1 MAVEYVDIA
10 LLTSL
15 IEAAVYSCAA
25 FKAKLVH
32 SNLMT
37 RHEDVCELVRTRV
50 RLIGQS
56 LFSAN
61 AELYITTPGLN
72 NRRCMMIDTWLI
84 LPAVICL
91 SQRLSHA
98 CLCTSRIMVKPRMA
112 HYNSH
117 CLLDLDYPTW
127 ITVVILELIHAIK
140 LRPYGTSAFIRPKP
154 IGPRPERFGDSE

>member
-1 MAVEYVDIA
+1 MKEIY
-10 LLTSL
+10 LSK
-15 IEAAVYSCAA
+15 IETVYGQY
-25 FKAKLVH
+25 KDYLV
-32 SNLMT
+32 
-37 RHEDVCELVRTRV
+37 
-50 RLIGQS
+50 
-56 LFSAN
+56 
-61 AELYITTPGLN
+61 P
-72 NRRCMMIDTWLI
+72 TWLI

-98 CLCTSRIMVKPRMA
+98 CLCTSRLMVKPRMA

-154 IGPRPERFGDSE
+154 IGLRPETLVTLNN